1 MDPERAAVSAA
12 KKARTTEMRVVLET
26 RKMSS
31 ADSME
36 AAVKKDR
43 RNISTDIINSFMHF
57 IHS

>member
-43 RNISTDIINSFMHF
+43 RNISTDITAGYIGN
-57 IHS
+57 